1 MLKDSE
7 QGVRR
12 VHPSQKPL
20 ALFSFVAEK
29 YGKPNDLI
37 IDPFLGSGMSL
48 ISAEQMEGDAYIG
61 QRTVVAFELSEE
73 YCEIVC
79 QRFQSLK
86 GVTPVKVGSINTCN
100 NEPSPEIDVSGI
112 PESLGF

>member
-7 QGVRR
+7 KGVRR

-20 ALFSFVAEK
+20 ALFSWVADK

-48 ISAEQMEGDAYIG
+48 ISAEQMEGD
-61 QRTVVAFELSEE
+61 RTVVGFEMSLE
-73 YCEIVC
+73 YCEIIC
-79 QRFQSLK
+79 QRFSNA
-86 GVTPVKVGSINTCN
+86 GGIAPIKVGNINDTA
-100 NEPSPEIDVSGI
+100 PEG
-112 PESLGF
+112 LGF